1 MSNDHRQDAEVRAKL
16 AEGLPEDMV
25 FGLSPGQEHL
35 VRARL
40 RAAEKM
46 PHLPPEV
53 AYALTG
59 GLPVFSTPER
69 NLEAIRSLR
78 EAASPHKSKMTGAAY
93 GLPAAAAGALLGHM
107 LSGGD
112 PAWTA
117 GAGLAAGG
125 AIGYGAHR
133 GSLAAQRGRAR
144 RLAELS
150 SQYQAVQ
157 DQIAQEQ
164 AAAYEAQMRAQQTQS
179 RARGLRSK
187 TGAAKPEFGR
197 LFDLGAFKSKQRAAA
212 VANSGGTGDSSLGP
226 TTEGRGMLYEDWYNI
241 GDLGKG
247 AAATGNAMGV
257 TGAPRPPSPS
267 TAPGAPKPPSV
278 MGAANAPR
286 LVAPPQAPKPSANLS
301 MPGAVTPNKN
311 KAAGQP
317 PVPATPLFGSQPAQ
331 APGGF

>member
-212 VANSGGTGDSSLGP
+212 VANSGG
-226 TTEGRGMLYEDWYNI
+226 RGT
-241 GDLGKG
+241 
-247 AAATGNAMGV
+247 AAWG
-257 TGAPRPPSPS
+257 PRPRAGGCSTRTGTTSGIWARARRRRATPWASRERPGPRHPPPPPARPSRRRSWAPPTPPASSPRRRRPSP
-267 TAPGAPKPPSV
+267 APTSRCPAP
-278 MGAANAPR
+278 
-286 LVAPPQAPKPSANLS
+286 
-301 MPGAVTPNKN
+301 
-311 KAAGQP
+311 
-317 PVPATPLFGSQPAQ
+317 
-331 APGGF
+331 